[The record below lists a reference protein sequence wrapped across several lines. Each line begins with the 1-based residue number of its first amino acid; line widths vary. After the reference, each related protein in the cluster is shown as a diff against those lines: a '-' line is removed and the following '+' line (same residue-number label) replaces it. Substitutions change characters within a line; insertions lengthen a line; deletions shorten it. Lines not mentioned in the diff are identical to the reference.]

1 MSVSPRSVEIPDVVV
16 QMPKVLRPVTAV
28 RSTIV
33 CASLLGLA
41 EEGLKDAYLERLPS
55 EHHAAIAALTAG
67 QWIPVELAMEHY
79 RACDR
84 LEVDDASFERMFRNA
99 DGRLRGT
106 TLSTVASLSTALGL
120 GPWLPLRQYAR
131 TWERLFLGGGVG
143 VLRLGAHVAQV
154 EARGLPLLRV
164 RYFAKG
170 MRLLHVL
177 AYERF
182 CAQVAV
188 DTYPGPDAES
198 LLYRVRWR

>member
-1 MSVSPRSVEIPDVVV
+1 MAPEEVVAFPR
-16 QMPKVLRPVTAV
+16 VLRPVIAV

-33 CASLLGLA
+33 CASLLGLGD
-41 EEGLKDAYLERLPS
+41 EGLKAAYLERLPS
-55 EHHAAIAALTAG
+55 EHHAAMGALTAG
-67 QWIPVELAMEHY
+67 QWMPVELALEHY

-84 LEVDDASFERMFRNA
+84 LEVDDEAIERMFRNA

-106 TLSTVASLSTALGL
+106 IISTIASLTSVTGVK
-120 GPWLPLRQYAR
+120 PWLLLGHHAR
-131 TWERLFLGGGVG
+131 VWERLFQGGGVR
-143 VLRLGAHVAQV
+143 VARLGPQVAQV

-164 RYFAKG
+164 PYFAKG
-170 MRLLHVL
+170 IRLLHVL

>member
-1 MSVSPRSVEIPDVVV
+1 M
-16 QMPKVLRPVTAV
+16 TAV

-41 EEGLKDAYLERLPS
+41 DEGLKAAYLEKLPS
-55 EHHAAIAALTAG
+55 EHHAAIGALTAG
-67 QWIPVELAMEHY
+67 QWMPVDLAVEHY
-79 RACDR
+79 RACEQ
-84 LEVDDASFERMFRNA
+84 LAVDDESIERMFRSA
-99 DGRLRGT
+99 DARLRGT
-106 TLSTVASLSTALGL
+106 IISTIASLTSVG
-120 GPWLPLRQYAR
+120 GVKPWLLLGHHAR
-131 TWERLFLGGGVG
+131 VWERLFQGGGVR
-143 VLRLGAHVAQV
+143 VARLGPQVAQV

-164 RYFAKG
+164 PYFAKG
-170 MRLLHVL
+170 IRLLHVL